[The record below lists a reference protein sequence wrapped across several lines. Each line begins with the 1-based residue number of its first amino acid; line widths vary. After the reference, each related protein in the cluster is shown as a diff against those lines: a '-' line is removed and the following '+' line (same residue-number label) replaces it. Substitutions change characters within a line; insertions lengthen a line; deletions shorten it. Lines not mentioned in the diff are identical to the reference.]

1 MSDRYLQLTASRP
14 GAALAGR
21 LGLPVP
27 VALERHRPGDPVIR
41 GSVLLAGS
49 PDGRLARAV
58 AEVLGETDAELTDL
72 TQATGSDPGERTR
85 SPVKALVFDA
95 SAIEDCA
102 QLELAHSFL
111 HPNLPRLA
119 RCGRVLILATPPEDC
134 TAPAAAA
141 AQQALEGLTRS
152 LAKELGGGRT
162 AQLLRVGGG
171 AEDGL
176 ASSVRFLLSPRS
188 AFIAGQA
195 IELRPAPAPP
205 SFDWGRPLQG
215 RVALVTGAA
224 RGIGRATAELLAAEG
239 ASVTGVDVPALQ
251 RELAD
256 VLEPLG
262 GRALALD
269 ITAAEA
275 PKTVAA
281 VLADGVDVIVHN
293 AGVTRDR
300 THAKMPAERW
310 REVLEINLCA
320 QQRLDGLLLDELL
333 REHGRVVS
341 VSSMS
346 AISGNAGQSNYAASK
361 AGAIGRV
368 RALAPLLAERGC
380 TANAVAPGFIETAM
394 TAQMPFA
401 LRQAGRRMS
410 SLCQGGLP
418 VDVAQAIL
426 WLAHPGS
433 GALNG
438 SVVRVCGGNLIGA

>member
-1 MSDRYLQLTASRP
+1 
-14 GAALAGR
+14 
-21 LGLPVP
+21 
-27 VALERHRPGDPVIR
+27 VIA
-41 GSVLLAGS
+41 GSVLLGGGAG
-49 PDGRLARAV
+49 GHLARAV
-58 AEVLGETDAELTDL
+58 AEVLGEAGAQLADL
-72 TQATGSDPGERTR
+72 TRSTGSEPGETR

-95 SAIEDCA
+95 GAIEDCA

-111 HPNLPRLA
+111 HRNLPRLE

-134 TAPAAAA
+134 TTPAAAA

-162 AQLLRVGGG
+162 AQLLRVGEG
-171 AEDGL
+171 AQDGL
-176 ASSVRFLLSPRS
+176 ASTVRFLLSPRS
-188 AFIAGQA
+188 AFITGQA

-205 SFDWGRPLQG
+205 SFDWERPLAG

-239 ASVTGVDVPALQ
+239 ARVTGVDVPALDG
-251 RELAD
+251 ELAA

-262 GRALALD
+262 ARALALD
-269 ITAAEA
+269 ITAAQA
-275 PKTVAA
+275 PQTVAA
-281 VLADGVDVIVHN
+281 ALADGVDVIVHN

-300 THAKMPAERW
+300 TLAKMGAERW

-320 QQRLDGLLLDELL
+320 QQRLDELLLDGLL
-333 REHGRVVS
+333 RDHGRMVC

-346 AISGNAGQSNYAASK
+346 AIAGNAGQSNYAASK

-401 LRQAGRRMS
+401 LRQAARRMS

-418 VDVAQAIL
+418 VDVAQAIG

-433 GALNG
+433 GAVNG
-438 SVVRVCGGNLIGA
+438 GVLRVCGGNLIGA